1 MGTQGSACCQTP
13 KTRTLPEGLERRR
26 HPRGLEK
33 RFLAQHGGC
42 GLEADMGRVNL
53 TSLSP
58 RQPLLQ
64 TRILTSPWCLAGRL
78 PAPQSRGVGAST
90 PPRLRAAI
98 WPTEAVAASP

>member
-13 KTRTLPEGLERRR
+13 KSRTLPEGLERRR

-33 RFLAQHGGC
+33 RFLAKHSGC
-42 GLEADMGRVNL
+42 GLEADVGHVNL
-53 TSLSP
+53 TWLSP

-64 TRILTSPWCLAGRL
+64 TRVLTSPWCPAGRL
-78 PAPQSRGVGAST
+78 LAPQSQGVGAST
-90 PPRLRAAI
+90 PPCLRAAV